1 MKFFSPDVIF
11 ASADFAMKFLCPDLV
26 SASAALASWF
36 GDQGGC

>member
-11 ASADFAMKFLCPDLV
+11 ASAAFAMKFLCADLV
-26 SASAALASWF
+26 SASAALASWL